1 MIQERIAQT
10 EATLTDLI
18 AGLAPWLTPIPTAF
32 LVGRATVR
40 YLAWPVWVAVIA
52 AVIIEAL
59 GLAAVNTALTLR
71 EYNAQRRKAD
81 PRAPFAVA
89 AALVGVYLAVA
100 VLLTVALDIVPDL
113 ARFAPAV
120 FPALSLTG
128 GTVLALRSDQRRRLA
143 AIASDKAERQA
154 ERQAKRQEK
163 RQAPPA
169 RVSSRVSSEVSN
181 NTQLD
186 AQLDRLQAGRKAKLD
201 ARLDT
206 LLDACLDN
214 PHLTPVDAARL
225 LGVSRQTVYTYI
237 GTLEAAG
244 RLKRNG
250 SGWEV
255 FAA

>member
-1 MIQERIAQT
+1 MLQGRIAQT
-10 EATLTDLI
+10 EEVLTDLI
-18 AGLAPWLTPIPTAF
+18 AGLAPWLTPVPTAY
-32 LVGRATVR
+32 LVGRATIA
-40 YLAWPVWVAVIA
+40 YLRWPLPIALVA

-71 EYNAQRRKAD
+71 EYNAQRRKTD

-113 ARFAPAV
+113 ARWAPAV
-120 FPALSLTG
+120 FPLLSLAG
-128 GTVLALRSDQRRRLA
+128 VTVLALRSDQRRRLT

-154 ERQAKRQEK
+154 ERQAKRQ
-163 RQAPPA
+163 APPA
-169 RVSSRVSSEVSN
+169 RVSSRVSSGVSN

-186 AQLDRLQAGRKAKLD
+186 APLDRLQAGRKAKLD

-214 PHLTPVDAARL
+214 PNLTPVDAARL

-255 FAA
+255 LTA

>member
-1 MIQERIAQT
+1 MIQERVAQT
-10 EATLTDLI
+10 EEALTDLI
-18 AGLAPWLTPIPTAF
+18 AGLAPWLTPVPTAY
-32 LVGRATVR
+32 LVGRATVE
-40 YLAWPVWVAVIA
+40 YLRWPLPIAIVA

-71 EYNAQRRKAD
+71 EYNAQRRKTD
-81 PRAPFAVA
+81 PHAPFAVA

-113 ARFAPAV
+113 ARWAPAV
-120 FPALSLTG
+120 FPLLSLAG
-128 GTVLALRSDQRRRLA
+128 VTVLALRSDQRRRLA
-143 AIASDKAERQA
+143 AIASDKEARQA
-154 ERQAKRQEK
+154 ERQAARQEK

-169 RVSSRVSSEVSN
+169 RVSSQVSSEVSN
-181 NTQLD
+181 NTKFD
-186 AQLDRLQAGRKAKLD
+186 APLDRLQAGRKAKVD

-214 PHLTPVDAARL
+214 PNLTPVDAARL
-225 LGVSRQTVYTYI
+225 LGVSRQTVYTYL

-250 SGWEV
+250 QGWEV
-255 FAA
+255 FTA

>member
-1 MIQERIAQT
+1 MLQGRMAQT
-10 EATLTDLI
+10 EETLTDLI
-18 AGLAPWLTPIPTAF
+18 AGLAPWLTPVPTAY
-32 LVGRATVR
+32 LVGRATIA
-40 YLAWPVWVAVIA
+40 YLRWPLPIALVA

-71 EYNAQRRKAD
+71 EYNAQRRKTD

-113 ARFAPAV
+113 ARWAPAV
-120 FPALSLTG
+120 FPLLSLAG
-128 GTVLALRSDQRRRLA
+128 VTVLALRSDQRRRLT

-154 ERQAKRQEK
+154 ERQAKRQ
-163 RQAPPA
+163 APPA
-169 RVSSRVSSEVSN
+169 RVSSRVSSGVSN
-181 NTQLD
+181 NTQRD
-186 AQLDRLQAGRKAKLD
+186 APLDRLQAGRKAKLD

-255 FAA
+255 FTA